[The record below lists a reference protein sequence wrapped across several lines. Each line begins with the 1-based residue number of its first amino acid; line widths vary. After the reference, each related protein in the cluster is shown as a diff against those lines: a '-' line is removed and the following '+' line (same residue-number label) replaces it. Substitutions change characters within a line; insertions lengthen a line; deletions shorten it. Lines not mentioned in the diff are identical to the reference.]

1 VTDPNI
7 DDLNFYN
14 KRLEHF
20 ERNTVEQT
28 SLNNKCL
35 QALRNQQF
43 YGYRKVP
50 AAFLEILFP
59 LCDVPVLFEDV
70 DFFLDASIG
79 SKEVPKIQYYLET
92 SLFSNCLTFGDYDV
106 DNERNNPVHEH
117 YIQALRFDDDATGLK
132 PSLSDI
138 EKINKILFKPIF
150 GQISPEDKNL
160 IWKFRY
166 YLKENKAALLK
177 FLHCVN
183 WSLEKESKEA
193 LALLEKWAK
202 IDYEDALYLLSSFF
216 CANESYNKR
225 YVSFFLF

>member
-20 ERNTVEQT
+20 ERNAIDQT
-28 SLNNKCL
+28 SLNNKAL

-50 AAFLEILFP
+50 AAFLEIVFP
-59 LCDVPVLFEDV
+59 LCDVPVLYEDV

-79 SKEVPKIQYYLET
+79 SKETPKIQYYLET
-92 SLFSNCLTFGDYDV
+92 SSFSNSLIFGDYDV
-106 DNERNNPVHEH
+106 DNERSNPVHDYFVQTVRYEG
-117 YIQALRFDDDATGLK
+117 DDVTALK
-132 PSLSDI
+132 PNLDEI

-150 GQISPEDKNL
+150 GQISQEDKNL

-166 YLKENKAALLK
+166 YLRENKGALLK

-193 LALLEKWAK
+193 LSLLDKWAK
-202 IDYEDALYLLSSFF
+202 IDYEDALHLLSSFF
-216 CANESYNKR
+216 CANETYNKR
-225 YVSFFLF
+225 